1 MKPVLSKTEDLE
13 NDQKLV
19 SLLETQDQSERP
31 FLRNRE
37 RMTHITKIKKSESV
51 NNDFIAVKVIFVYIL
66 T

>member
-13 NDQKLV
+13 NDQKIV
-19 SLLETQDQSERP
+19 SLLETQDQSDRP

-37 RMTHITKIKKSESV
+37 RMTHITKIKKSGSV

>member
-1 MKPVLSKTEDLE
+1 MNPVLSKTEDLE
-13 NDQKLV
+13 NDQKIV
-19 SLLETQDQSERP
+19 SLLETQDQSDRP

-37 RMTHITKIKKSESV
+37 RLTHITKIKKSGSV

>member
-13 NDQKLV
+13 NDQKIV

-37 RMTHITKIKKSESV
+37 RMTYITKIKKSESV

>member
-13 NDQKLV
+13 NDQKIV

-37 RMTHITKIKKSESV
+37 RMTHITKIKKSGSV